1 MLYGALLA
9 GSFMLAV
16 DQGKNVMKLG
26 FSTTTPFESEYKVK
40 PDYMTKTVFAAQR
53 KDLKQYREL

>member
-53 KDLKQYREL
+53 KDLK